1 MRGLHPALLSEGS
14 PYAQALGGRHPQQ
27 VAARVQQHGEAL
39 RGGAQADGAQAEG
52 GELVGEGEDARG
64 GGGGQPREDNYRG
77 MERVKATECTTK
89 TRPGRQMK
97 FSKVVE
103 WAKRAV
109 GRQGGRAAG

>member
-1 MRGLHPALLSEGS
+1 MDAHLIAGCRAAHRILKGRGGG
-14 PYAQALGGRHPQQ
+14 GGRGKGGEEEKEDK
-27 VAARVQQHGEAL
+27 ARVGGVEEG
-39 RGGAQADGAQAEG
+39 RGRRGYGYE
-52 GELVGEGEDARG
+52 RG